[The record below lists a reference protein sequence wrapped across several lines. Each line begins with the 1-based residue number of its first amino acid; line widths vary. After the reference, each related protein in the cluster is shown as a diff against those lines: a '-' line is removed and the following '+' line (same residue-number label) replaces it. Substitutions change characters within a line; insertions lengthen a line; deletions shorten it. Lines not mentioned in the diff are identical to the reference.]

1 MYNSPKRTFR
11 YDMAWH
17 SSLLKLPTTLT
28 FKKNE
33 VQSCSRLSVPLHP
46 GPIMRTGSEPLV
58 DFCFREKRVALMNQQ
73 KLSDLEKWI
82 KEVANASLSFTQIQ
96 MQQIS
101 MRYLRKYK
109 LTKWQCVEGT
119 AFFTETAFL
128 STQIIKLFVR
138 ISCSTRHWTGI
149 ASVSWYL
156 WN

>member
-1 MYNSPKRTFR
+1 
-11 YDMAWH
+11 MAWH
-17 SSLLKLPTTLT
+17 SSLLKLPTIT

-46 GPIMRTGSEPLV
+46 GPIMRTGSELLV
-58 DFCFREKRVALMNQQ
+58 DVCFREKKSHFDESTKTQWF
-73 KLSDLEKWI
+73 EKWI

>member
-1 MYNSPKRTFR
+1 MTQQLAKASNNTNLQKKRGTILQ
-11 YDMAWH
+11 
-17 SSLLKLPTTLT
+17 STLGSAASRSNHENRQWAPCRCL
-28 FKKNE
+28 FPGKKK
-33 VQSCSRLSVPLHP
+33 SRFDES
-46 GPIMRTGSEPLV
+46 TKTQW
-58 DFCFREKRVALMNQQ
+58 F
-73 KLSDLEKWI
+73 EKWI